1 MTNQVFPI
9 TPEGEQNPYFPKRY
23 FDLGGKHALVTG
35 ATTNIAR
42 ALAVAL
48 AEAGAKVSVTTS
60 GVVDEQEVLANS
72 ILNECWAAS
81 GEEGK
86 SLTLDLTDASSLTKA
101 IESLEQELGPVDIL
115 VNAPHFANIKPVL
128 ESSMDEWTSEL
139 SRNATAV
146 FVSSQTVGRGM
157 VLRGKGRIIN
167 LVSNLYDRG
176 MPNCALFGAS
186 QGAVLGFTKSLGLEW
201 GGGDAL
207 VKDRVTVNALG
218 IGFYEGVAGPQ
229 NDPNLSPVLE
239 KYIPLRRLGRPE
251 DLRGAV
257 VYLASDEA
265 DYVNAEL
272 LVVDGSIVNHA

>member
-1 MTNQVFPI
+1 MTNKVFPI
-9 TPEGEQNPYFPKRY
+9 TPEGEQNPYFSGRY
-23 FDLGGKHALVTG
+23 FDLSGKNALVTG
-35 ATTNIAR
+35 ATTDIAR

-48 AEAGAKVSVTTS
+48 AEAGAKVSVTTNAALS
-60 GVVDEQEVLANS
+60 DQEVFANS

-81 GEEGK
+81 GQEGK
-86 SLTLDLTDASSLTKA
+86 SLTLDLTDASSFVDA
-101 IESLEQELGPVDIL
+101 IESLEQELGPIDIL

-128 ESSMDEWTSEL
+128 DSSLHEWTDEL

-146 FVSSQTVGRGM
+146 FVASQAVGRGM
-157 VLRGKGRIIN
+157 LARGKGRIIN

-176 MPNCALFGAS
+176 VPNCALFGAS

-207 VKDRVTVNALG
+207 TKDRVTVNALG

-239 KYIPLRRLGRPE
+239 KFIPLRRLGRPE

>member
-23 FDLGGKHALVTG
+23 FDLSGKHALVTG

-48 AEAGAKVSVTTS
+48 AEAGAKVSVTTC

-115 VNAPHFANIKPVL
+115 VNASHFANIKPVL

-176 MPNCALFGAS
+176 MLALRLNK
-186 QGAVLGFTKSLGLEW
+186 V
-201 GGGDAL
+201 AL
-207 VKDRVTVNALG
+207 RD
-218 IGFYEGVAGPQ
+218 
-229 NDPNLSPVLE
+229 LS
-239 KYIPLRRLGRPE
+239 I
-251 DLRGAV
+251 
-257 VYLASDEA
+257 
-265 DYVNAEL
+265 L
-272 LVVDGSIVNHA
+272 LL

>member
-1 MTNQVFPI
+1 MTNKVFPI
-9 TPEGEQNPYFPKRY
+9 TPEGEQNPYFSGRY
-23 FDLGGKHALVTG
+23 FDLSGKNALVTG
-35 ATTNIAR
+35 ATTDIAR

-48 AEAGAKVSVTTS
+48 AEAGAKVSVTTNAALS
-60 GVVDEQEVLANS
+60 DQEVFANS

-81 GEEGK
+81 GQEGK
-86 SLTLDLTDASSLTKA
+86 SLTLDLTDASSFVDA
-101 IESLEQELGPVDIL
+101 IESLEQELGPIDIL

-128 ESSMDEWTSEL
+128 DSSLHEWTDEL

-146 FVSSQTVGRGM
+146 FVASQAVGRGM
-157 VLRGKGRIIN
+157 LARGKGRIIN

-176 MPNCALFGAS
+176 VPNCALFGAS

-207 VKDRVTVNALG
+207 TKDRVTVNALG

-239 KYIPLRRLGRPE
+239 KFKPLTRLGRPE

>member
-1 MTNQVFPI
+1 MTNEVFPI
-9 TPEGEQNPYFPKRY
+9 TPEGEQNPYFPRRY
-23 FDLGGKHALVTG
+23 FDLSGKHALVTG
-35 ATTNIAR
+35 ATTDIAR

-60 GVVDEQEVLANS
+60 AAVDEQEVLANS

-86 SLTLDLTDASSLTKA
+86 SLTLDLTDAPSFVEA
-101 IESLEQELGPVDIL
+101 IESLEKELGPVDVL

-128 ESSMDEWTSEL
+128 DSSTDEWANEL

-146 FVSSQTVGRGM
+146 FVASQTVGRGM
-157 VLRGKGRIIN
+157 VSRGKGRIIN

-176 MPNCALFGAS
+176 IPNCALFGAS

-201 GGGDAL
+201 GGGDPL
-207 VKDRVTVNALG
+207 TKDRVTVNALG

>member
-1 MTNQVFPI
+1 MTNEVFPI
-9 TPEGEQNPYFPKRY
+9 TPEGEHNPYFSGKY
-23 FDLGGKHALVTG
+23 FDLKGKHALVTG
-35 ATTNIAR
+35 ATTDIAR

-60 GVVDEQEVLANS
+60 SAVTEQEVLANS

-81 GEEGK
+81 GEAGR
-86 SLTLDLTDASSLTKA
+86 SLTLDLIDDSGFSEA
-101 IESLEQELGPVDIL
+101 IESLEDDLGPIDIL
-115 VNAPHFANIKPVL
+115 VNATHFANIKPVL
-128 ESSMDEWTSEL
+128 ESSLSDWSNEL

-146 FVSSQTVGRGM
+146 FVASQIVGRGM
-157 VLRGKGRIIN
+157 VSRGKGRIIN

-176 MPNCALFGAS
+176 IPNCAMFGAA

-201 GGGDAL
+201 GGGNSL
-207 VKDRVTVNALG
+207 IKDRVTVNALG

-229 NDPNLSPVLE
+229 NDPALSPVLE

>member
-1 MTNQVFPI
+1 MTNEVFPI
-9 TPEGEQNPYFPKRY
+9 TPEGEQNPYFSGRY
-23 FDLGGKHALVTG
+23 FDLSGKHALVTG
-35 ATTNIAR
+35 ATTDIAR

-60 GVVDEQEVLANS
+60 AAVDEQEVLANS

-86 SLTLDLTDASSLTKA
+86 SLTLDLTDAPSFVEA
-101 IESLEQELGPVDIL
+101 IESLEKELGPVDVL

-128 ESSMDEWTSEL
+128 DSSTDEWANEL

-146 FVSSQTVGRGM
+146 FVASQTVGRGM
-157 VLRGKGRIIN
+157 VSRGKGRIIN

-176 MPNCALFGAS
+176 IPNCALFGAS

-201 GGGDAL
+201 GGGDPL
-207 VKDRVTVNALG
+207 TKDRVTVNALG

-257 VYLASDEA
+257 VYIASDEA
-265 DYVNAEL
+265 DYINAEL
-272 LVVDGSIVNHA
+272 MVVDGSIVNHA